1 MLKRIARS
9 TSVLLAV
16 KARPKNVRGN
26 AQHTVA
32 DVLVRRAPA
41 GLLPTYSQNVFTK
54 ASSKKEH
61 VPIALSAGDMRSSI
75 CICYCNRVYIHTITL
90 LHNDAMF
97 M

>member
-16 KARPKNVRGN
+16 KARPKNVRGS

-32 DVLVRRAPA
+32 GVSVRRAPA
-41 GLLPTYSQNVFTK
+41 GLLPTYFQNVFTK

-75 CICYCNRVYIHTITL
+75 CAYAIAIMYTYRLSCFYI
-90 LHNDAMF
+90 M
-97 M
+97 MQS